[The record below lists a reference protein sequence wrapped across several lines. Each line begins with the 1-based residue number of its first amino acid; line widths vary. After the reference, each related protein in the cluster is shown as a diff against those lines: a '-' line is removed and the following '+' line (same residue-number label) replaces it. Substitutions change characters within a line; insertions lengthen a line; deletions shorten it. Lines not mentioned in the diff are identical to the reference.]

1 MYDLCIVGAGASGM
15 SAAVTAGRR
24 GKKVLL
30 LDRNNKTGKKI
41 YATGNGRCNITNNY
55 MDYAKCYNSSDE
67 SYTDFL
73 SDIMGESPDR
83 SVVDFLSSI
92 GIKTYTNPEGYVYP
106 HSMQASSVVW
116 ALLDEMKK
124 NHITVCQGEDVHEI
138 KKQGGNF
145 IIYTDKK
152 YEAKKVLLCTGGRS
166 YSKLGGAES
175 GYILAER
182 LGHSICDIRPSL
194 CGLCVEE
201 ELDLVDGVRS
211 YCRVS
216 LTDENGN
223 IIKSEKG
230 EIQFTKSGISGI
242 VIFNLSSK
250 AGKLLKENKKIYV
263 SVDLLGDMPEIAQK
277 VAIDSFGD
285 RSIPAYLNG
294 FINDKLAHYILN
306 KNSIDKNKSVNRV
319 PISVLDKITGE
330 LKNLRFHITDLY
342 DFEKAQV
349 TAGGVNICEIN
360 SKTMES
366 NIIDNLYFAGEIL
379 DIDGI
384 CGGYNLSFAIMTGI
398 IAGNSI

>member
-1 MYDLCIVGAGASGM
+1 M
-15 SAAVTAGRR
+15 
-24 GKKVLL
+24 
-30 LDRNNKTGKKI
+30 
-41 YATGNGRCNITNNY
+41 
-55 MDYAKCYNSSDE
+55 
-67 SYTDFL
+67 
-73 SDIMGESPDR
+73 
-83 SVVDFLSSI
+83 
-92 GIKTYTNPEGYVYP
+92 
-106 HSMQASSVVW
+106 
-116 ALLDEMKK
+116 
-124 NHITVCQGEDVHEI
+124 
-138 KKQGGNF
+138 
-145 IIYTDKK
+145 
-152 YEAKKVLLCTGGRS
+152 
-166 YSKLGGAES
+166 
-175 GYILAER
+175 
-182 LGHSICDIRPSL
+182 
-194 CGLCVEE
+194 EE
-201 ELDLVDGVRS
+201 ELDIIDGVRS

-216 LTDENGN
+216 LTGENGN

-263 SVDLLGDMPEIAQK
+263 SVDLLEDMPEITPK
-277 VAIDSFGD
+277 DVIDSFGD

-330 LKNLRFHITDLY
+330 LRNLRFHITDLY